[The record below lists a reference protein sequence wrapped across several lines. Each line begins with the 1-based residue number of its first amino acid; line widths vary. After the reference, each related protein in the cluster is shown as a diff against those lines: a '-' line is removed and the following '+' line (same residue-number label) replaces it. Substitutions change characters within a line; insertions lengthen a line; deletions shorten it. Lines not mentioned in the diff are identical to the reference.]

1 MATSKTNPLLKYIVG
16 GILLILVIA
25 VLKSGD
31 NNAQTDHTEQVVSTG
46 LKEYDIQDGDTTK
59 DTISTLVAQVKTLKD
74 DTEKLIKENNRLKN
88 ENRNTN
94 EKIKQEVNKA
104 AQQQIEVQTQRLSQQ
119 NNTNNAYL
127 DQLSHKIEMLQNKLY
142 AQQSELANQGD
153 IPAGLGF
160 DEGYENSTNGW
171 VLPIDMPPADQEG
184 KYELSGI
191 NTGSMFD
198 DLPDA
203 KEIIKEVKPIPVY
216 TVPENSTLLGSTAM
230 TGMVGRIPIGGKIT
244 DPYPF
249 KIIVGSDDLATNGHT
264 IPGLSGMVFSGV
276 ATGDLMLSCI
286 SAKLYSVTYTF
297 EDGTVRTIR
306 EESGAGVSFE
316 NAEGTN
322 RRGLGW
328 LSDEWGNPCIKGE
341 LITNAPAYLAT
352 IFALDAASGYASAY
366 AENEVTTTVSPESGV
381 TTQQLTGD
389 PYKKAGGDAIASG
402 VDGVSDWVKARQKDS
417 FDAIFVPSGTKV
429 SVHIDTALEIDYE
442 PNGRKIAYGNFD
454 GQAGYTQE
462 LD

>member
-1 MATSKTNPLLKYIVG
+1 MASTTNPLLKYIVG
-16 GILLILVIA
+16 GVLLILVIA
-25 VLKSGD
+25 VLNSGD
-31 NNAQTDHTEQVVSTG
+31 DNQNVNEQENVVTTDLQ
-46 LKEYDIQDGDTTK
+46 EYDIQDGDTTK
-59 DTISTLVAQVKTLKD
+59 DTISTLVAHVKTLKK
-74 DTEKLIKENNRLKN
+74 DTEELIQENKRLKS
-88 ENRNTN
+88 ENRNTREVIKN
-94 EKIKQEVNKA
+94 EVDKVAQKQL
-104 AQQQIEVQTQRLSQQ
+104 EVQQNKIVQQ
-119 NNTNNAYL
+119 NNSRDNYL
-127 DQLSHKIEMLQNKLY
+127 DQLNHKLEMLQNKLHS
-142 AQQSELANQGD
+142 QESEFSNQGD
-153 IPAGLGF
+153 IPSGLGL
-160 DEGYENSTNGW
+160 DDSYENSTNGW
-171 VLPIDMPPADQEG
+171 IMPLDMPPMNQEG
-184 KYELSGI
+184 KYEFADI
-191 NTGSMFD
+191 NTGSVFE

-203 KEIIKEVKPIPVY
+203 KELIKEVKPIPVY
-216 TVPENSTLLGSTAM
+216 TVPENATLLGSTAM

-264 IPGLSGMVFSGV
+264 IPGLSGMVFSGI

-316 NAEGTN
+316 DADGTT

-352 IFALDAASGYASAY
+352 IFALDTASGYAKAY
-366 AENEVTTTVSPESGV
+366 AENEVTTTVSPDTGV
-381 TTQQLTGD
+381 TQSATTGD
-389 PYKKAGGDAIASG
+389 PYKKAGGEALGQG
-402 VDGVSDWVKARQKDS
+402 VDGVSDWVKARQRDS

-429 SVHIDTALEIDYE
+429 AVHVETALEIDYE
-442 PNGRKIAYGNFD
+442 PNGRKIAYENFD
-454 GQAGYTQE
+454 GQAGYTRE